1 MNVGI
6 TPLRHFREKKRDETY
21 KCGVKMKEYNIRIEG
36 VAPLIMAGL
45 SSENTAERM
54 LNNVDKDKLPPK
66 EIEKRIYICPDG
78 RIYQPAS
85 HIEYSLMEA
94 ANDLEYII
102 DKSAIF
108 IMPREIIHEIQ
119 KYTIDER
126 AVVRPL
132 NKRII
137 LKRPRLDKWAL
148 KFILKI
154 NNELSGDD
162 IKNLLEY
169 TGKAIG
175 LEDLRPRMGR
185 FILTEFTEI

>member
-1 MNVGI
+1 
-6 TPLRHFREKKRDETY
+6 
-21 KCGVKMKEYNIRIEG
+21 MKEYNIRIEG

-45 SSENTAERM
+45 SSDNAIETM
-54 LNNVDKDKLPPK
+54 LNKVDKNKLPSK

-85 HIEYSLMEA
+85 HIEYSLMDA
-94 ANDLEYII
+94 ANELEYII
-102 DKSAIF
+102 EKSTIF

-126 AVVRPL
+126 AVVRPNNQRL
-132 NKRII
+132 M

-148 KFILKI
+148 KFLLKI
-154 NNELSGDD
+154 TNDKLSRDD

-185 FILTEFTEI
+185 FVLTEFIENEKKIEV

>member
-1 MNVGI
+1 
-6 TPLRHFREKKRDETY
+6 
-21 KCGVKMKEYNIRIEG
+21 MKEYNIRIEG

-45 SSENTAERM
+45 SSDNAVEKM
-54 LNNVDKDKLPPK
+54 LNNVDKDEKTAKAVKRPQN

-85 HIEYSLMEA
+85 HIEYSLMNAVNE
-94 ANDLEYII
+94 LEYIMET
-102 DKSAIF
+102 IF

-126 AVVRPL
+126 AVVRPH

-137 LKRPRLDKWAL
+137 LKRPMLDKWAL

-154 NNELSGDD
+154 TNDKLSGDD

-175 LEDLRPRMGR
+175 MEDLRPRMGR
-185 FILTEFTEI
+185 FILTEFTDTNSSI

>member
-1 MNVGI
+1 
-6 TPLRHFREKKRDETY
+6 
-21 KCGVKMKEYNIRIEG
+21 MKEYNIRIEG

-45 SSENTAERM
+45 SSENTVERM
-54 LNNVDKDKLPPK
+54 LNNVDKDEKTAKAVKLPPK

-94 ANDLEYII
+94 VNELEYII

-108 IMPREIIHEIQ
+108 IMPREIVHEIQ

-126 AVVRPL
+126 SVVRPL

-148 KFILKI
+148 KFI
-154 NNELSGDD
+154 
-162 IKNLLEY
+162 
-169 TGKAIG
+169 
-175 LEDLRPRMGR
+175 
-185 FILTEFTEI
+185 

>member
-1 MNVGI
+1 
-6 TPLRHFREKKRDETY
+6 
-21 KCGVKMKEYNIRIEG
+21 MKEYNIRIEG

-45 SSENTAERM
+45 SSDNTVERM
-54 LNNVDKDKLPPK
+54 LNSVDKDKLPPK

-94 ANDLEYII
+94 VNELEYLI

-108 IMPREIIHEIQ
+108 IMPREIVHEIQ

-126 AVVRPL
+126 AVVRPH
-132 NKRII
+132 NKRVI
-137 LKRPRLDKWAL
+137 LKRPKLDKWAL

-154 NNELSGDD
+154 ITNRQYSAKAEYCSNDKLSGDD